1 MASESSLERVLS
13 VLSVFNE
20 DRLEWSFDDMMAELG
35 YSRPTLYR
43 YIRTL
48 KDAGF
53 LIALPG
59 ARFTLGPKVVE
70 LDYLMRKSDPLIL
83 RGAPA
88 LRELSESWPC
98 TALLVRWYGSRL
110 LCVASECS
118 VGDPITSYPRGRP
131 MPLARGAISR
141 AILAFLPKRRQI
153 PMVADN
159 LAILSSIQQGQSVDE
174 VLDSLRKVRRT
185 GYAVAHGEVT
195 KGVIGIAA
203 PVFQDGAEPVAA
215 LCTTISASAIRPEQI
230 KEIGEAVRA
239 AAQNVSR
246 ALSDERDQDT
256 HTAE

>member
-13 VLSVFNE
+13 VLNVFSE
-20 DRLEWSFDDMMAELG
+20 DRLEWSFDALMAELG

-83 RGAPA
+83 QGTAT
-88 LRELSESWPC
+88 LQQLSRRWPC

-118 VGDPITSYPRGRP
+118 VGDPISSYPRGRP

-141 AILAFLPKRRQI
+141 TILAFLPKRRQI
-153 PMVADN
+153 PLVADN
-159 LAILSSIQQGQSVDE
+159 LAVLRSLDQGQTVDE
-174 VLDSLRKVRRT
+174 VLDSLRKVRRA

-195 KGVIGIAA
+195 KGVIGISA
-203 PVFQDGAEPVAA
+203 PVFQDGPDPVAA
-215 LCTTISASAIRPEQI
+215 LCTTLTASAIRPAQI
-230 KEIGEAVRA
+230 TEIGEAVRA
-239 AAQNVSR
+239 AAHQLSQN
-246 ALSDERDQDT
+246 LSGTRDQA
-256 HTAE
+256 AE